1 MRGCPSK
8 SSQRKLQLFREC
20 NDYEKLNDVLA
31 AHVVVHS
38 PDGVV
43 ESTPILPKWRQNM
56 RIRLVRSVA
65 SSVLPALMAVLL
77 WSFLTSCSSSGR
89 RSPETKVPVGGVALV
104 GAGST
109 FDSILFQSW
118 FTIFQHDNPN
128 AYISYDVV
136 GSGEGVRRF
145 IGRNIKDEDRVDFGA
160 SDAAMTDDE
169 IALVDQ
175 GVLMVPITAGGVVLA
190 YNLPGFVG
198 ELKLS
203 RRAYAGIFLGE
214 ITNWKDKLIA
224 ESNPGVKLPDFTI
237 TTVVRR
243 DGSGTT
249 YAFTKHLDAI
259 SDKWRAR
266 YGAETLVDWP
276 GMAMRAPGNEGV
288 AGRIQQSMGSIGYI
302 EYGFAQELHLKT
314 AILENKEG
322 KFVRA
327 TGLSIVAA
335 LAGAQL
341 PNNLRAFVPD
351 PSGSDSYP
359 IVTYSWVL
367 LRKNYP
373 DAAKAKLIHDLFSWC
388 LQDGQRFAPVVGY
401 VPLPATVAVR
411 GLSALDSITL
421 RK

>member
-1 MRGCPSK
+1 M
-8 SSQRKLQLFREC
+8 
-20 NDYEKLNDVLA
+20 
-31 AHVVVHS
+31 VVS
-38 PDGVV
+38 
-43 ESTPILPKWRQNM
+43 M
-56 RIRLVRSVA
+56 
-65 SSVLPALMAVLL
+65 LPALMAVLL
-77 WSFLTSCSSSGR
+77 GSLLTGCSSSGR
-89 RSPETKVPVGGVALV
+89 RTPETKVPVGGVALT

-109 FDSILFQSW
+109 FDSILFKSW
-118 FTIFQHDNPN
+118 FTIFLHDNPN
-128 AYISYDVV
+128 AYITYDVV

-145 IGRNIKDEDRVDFGA
+145 IGKNVKDEDKIDFGA

-190 YNLPGFVG
+190 YNPPPGFEG

-203 RRAYAGIFLGE
+203 RKAYTGIFLGE

-224 ESNPGVKLPDFTI
+224 ESNPGVRLPDFTI
-237 TTVVRR
+237 TTIVRQ

-266 YGAETLVDWP
+266 CGAATLVNWP
-276 GMAMRAPGNEGV
+276 GNAMRAPGNEGV
-288 AGRIQQSMGSIGYI
+288 AARIQQSIGSIGYI
-302 EYGFAQELHLKT
+302 EYGFAQEVQLKT

-322 KFVRA
+322 KFVKA

-341 PNNLRAFVPD
+341 PDNLRAFVPD
-351 PSGSDSYP
+351 PSGPDSYP
-359 IVTYSWVL
+359 IVTYSWIL
-367 LRKNYP
+367 LRKSNP

-388 LQDGQRFAPVVGY
+388 LQDGQRYAPVVGY
-401 VPLPATVAVR
+401 VPLPATVVVK
-411 GLSALDSITL
+411 GLAALETITSG
-421 RK
+421 K